1 MPKPSLGPIA
11 LLEPALAPA
20 PAVETRKGAGG
31 RPAKSGTRRELKTF
45 RLVPDAISHLERV
58 AVERGISTSDV
69 LNDWL
74 QGPRGL
80 GSDSASSW
88 NRRLE
93 LVPAPEANGLVP
105 FRVLRGGGRS
115 EGPATART
123 SHAMERLRDGLGGV
137 LDELEALMGEQATEG
152 TAEAEAAKK
161 AGGKRGPADAAY
173 ATGFRDGMLEALETA
188 YALLQAEL
196 LMSQDG

>member
-1 MPKPSLGPIA
+1 MPKSSVGPAA
-11 LLEPALAPA
+11 LLEP
-20 PAVETRKGAGG
+20 ESGESRKAAGG

-45 RLVPDAISHLERV
+45 RLVPDAIAHLERV
-58 AVERGISTSDV
+58 AVERGVSTSDV
-69 LNDWL
+69 LNEWL

-80 GSDSASSW
+80 GSEAAPAP
-88 NRRLE
+88 RRLE
-93 LVPAPEANGLVP
+93 LVPPPDAKEGLVP
-105 FRVLRGGGRS
+105 FRVLRGGGQGAS
-115 EGPATART
+115 PVASP
-123 SHAMERLRDGLGGV
+123 SHHALERLRDGLGGV
-137 LDELEALMGEQATEG
+137 LVDLEALMAEQASEG

-196 LMSQDG
+196 LMSQD